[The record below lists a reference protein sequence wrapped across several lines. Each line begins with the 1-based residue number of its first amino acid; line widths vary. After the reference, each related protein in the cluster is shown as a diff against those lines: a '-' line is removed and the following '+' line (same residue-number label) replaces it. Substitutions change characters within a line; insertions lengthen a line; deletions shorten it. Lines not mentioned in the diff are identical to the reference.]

1 MHFNDE
7 VNWPE
12 IFAGHIYRPSL
23 ADPRNRVP
31 YVTTM
36 LLVEAGLRE
45 MDDQLAG
52 RTKHVREDLGWARL
66 TREIIVE
73 RARKIAA
80 NELDERDRQGVR
92 VGEGAFKYRWPGL
105 GGMSDFVMCLVRYA
119 CTAPRWV
126 LTLDYGP
133 TTALAKLPD
142 VLAGNMKVSDL
153 IARIATHDLRLRVRL
168 AKYWLLQLALTMDV
182 KWRSVAN
189 KACRELL
196 DFYTERWVP
205 VYDEG
210 LRRLGVTFRPG
221 MSSKKLSL
229 MVSAQIS
236 GFAVIVASTGDDS
249 CLHGEDSTQ
258 LFAES
263 LQLLIYSMID
273 PGDGRPISEALD
285 DITTLPG

>member
-12 IFAGHIYRPSL
+12 IFAGHISRPSL
-23 ADPRNRVP
+23 VDPKNRVP

-36 LLVEAGLRE
+36 LFVEAGLRE
-45 MDDQLAG
+45 LDDQLAG
-52 RTKHVREDLGWARL
+52 RSTHGREDLGWARI
-66 TREIIVE
+66 TREIIVD
-73 RARKIAA
+73 RAKRIAA
-80 NELDERDRQGVR
+80 NELDECHRQGLR
-92 VGEGAFKYRWPGL
+92 VGEGAFKYRWPSL

-126 LTLDYGP
+126 LALDYGP
-133 TTALAKLPD
+133 TTALAKLPGIMSGEMK
-142 VLAGNMKVSDL
+142 LADLVS
-153 IARIATHDLRLRVRL
+153 RIATHDLRLRVRL

-182 KWRSVAN
+182 KWKSIAN

-196 DFYTERWVP
+196 DFYTDRWVP

-210 LRRLGVTFRPG
+210 LRRLGVSFRPG

-236 GFAVIVASTGDDS
+236 GFAVIIASTGDDS
-249 CLHGEDSTQ
+249 CLYGEDSME

-263 LQLLIYSMID
+263 LQLLIYGMID
-273 PGDGRPISEALD
+273 QGDGRPIADALD
-285 DITTLPG
+285 DIT